1 MEEERPHDLS
11 RRFCRERENSS
22 SEDDIPLMELTRRVR
37 ARDRAVTPSAEDMPQ
52 GLSDSDSSSPG
63 TVTQGDDASQIS
75 EADNLSST
83 MEVDAIELGH
93 RRKRKTRDKGQAV
106 KRLLSAIVDVL

>member
-1 MEEERPHDLS
+1 M
-11 RRFCRERENSS
+11 
-22 SEDDIPLMELTRRVR
+22 I
-37 ARDRAVTPSAEDMPQ
+37 Q
-52 GLSDSDSSSPG
+52 
-63 TVTQGDDASQIS
+63 DDASQIS

-83 MEVDAIELGH
+83 KEVDAIELGH